1 MLFVKTHIQIPNLNL
16 NSDGSFIIIG
26 LSKNIWFINKK
37 RVCFIAFNIEI
48 CSYSS
53 FSKYEIYMN
62 KIMKIKPIQFSLMS
76 QFLTKMLVLAKLID
90 LLFIKNDKLS

>member
-1 MLFVKTHIQIPNLNL
+1 
-16 NSDGSFIIIG
+16 
-26 LSKNIWFINKK
+26 
-37 RVCFIAFNIEI
+37 
-48 CSYSS
+48 
-53 FSKYEIYMN
+53 MN